1 MALIRA
7 RIFDGAIAH
16 LTTLATI
23 WTAGTIKARFINDQ
37 AFDRDAAVADYT
49 GVLGAD
55 ITLAGKA
62 VVSDTTNGIFGL
74 DADNI
79 LSNVPGG
86 GGSDTDAVII
96 YRDDTVDVPLFYI
109 AATNANIGAADT
121 ATLVGDANGFIQFMH
136 PVPALMASWFAGDI
150 DVEDLPSTLS
160 VFGVAAVPSAK
171 TINSLTPTTDTLTIG
186 YSLVDSNATW
196 NGGTFQRCLKTNSV
210 LTMNVDAGF
219 LHGLVVGDPDANQM
233 YAYIPI
239 RRTFPTARKVKF
251 NVPAEGIFC
260 IGGF

>member
-1 MALIRA
+1 MAFVRA
-7 RIFDGAIAH
+7 RIFDGAIEH
-16 LTTLATI
+16 LTTAATI

-55 ITLAGKA
+55 VTLAGKA

-74 DADNI
+74 DANDI
-79 LSNVPGG
+79 LSDVPGG
-86 GGSDTDAVII
+86 AGADTDAVII

-121 ATLVGDANGFIQFMH
+121 ATLVGDANGFIEFMH
-136 PVPALMASWFAGDI
+136 PVPALIASWFAGDI
-150 DVEDLPSTLS
+150 DVEDLPDTLS
-160 VFGVAAVPSAK
+160 VFGVAAVPSAA
-171 TINSLTPTTDTLTIG
+171 TINSLTPVTDTITIK
-186 YSLVDSNATW
+186 YSIVDSNETW
-196 NGGTFQRCLKTNSV
+196 AGGTFQRCIKTDSA
-210 LTMNVDAGF
+210 LRLDVDAGF

-239 RRTFPTARKVKF
+239 RRSVPAARKINF
-251 NVPAEGIFC
+251 NIPSEGIFC
-260 IGGF
+260 FGGF